1 MMRIRFSCMAVAVAV
16 LMTSAAGA
24 QTKPAPPK
32 PEQTKPA
39 PAKPEQ
45 TKPAPAKPAPAQTGG
60 TPDRVPKPQPATGAA
75 QAPAAQ
81 KGPVT
86 LGSANIPKAVMANGQ
101 PLAAGMYTVRLA
113 AEGADKPA
121 VGQTPDLSRWCEF
134 VQGGQVKGKEL
145 CTVLSSSE
153 VGAVVKDTPPASG
166 SVKVQM
172 LKGND
177 YLRVWA
183 NKGGT
188 HYLVHLAVSSGL

>member
-1 MMRIRFSCMAVAVAV
+1 MMRIRFSCLAVAAAV
-16 LMTSAAGA
+16 LMTAAVGA
-24 QTKPAPPK
+24 QTKPAPPPK

-39 PAKPEQ
+39 PAKP
-45 TKPAPAKPAPAQTGG
+45 AAAKPAAAQPAG
-60 TPDRVPKPQPATGAA
+60 DRVPKQQPATGAA
-75 QAPAAQ
+75 QAPAQ

-86 LGSANIPKAVMANGQ
+86 LGTANIPKAVMANGQ
-101 PLAAGMYTVRLA
+101 PLAAGTYTVRLA

-145 CTVLSSSE
+145 CTVLSASE
-153 VGAVVKDTPPASG
+153 VGAVVKDTPPAAG

-183 NKGGT
+183 NRGGT

>member
-1 MMRIRFSCMAVAVAV
+1 MMRIRFSCLAVAAAV
-16 LMTSAAGA
+16 LMTAAVGA

-39 PAKPEQ
+39 PAKP
-45 TKPAPAKPAPAQTGG
+45 APAKPAAAATG
-60 TPDRVPKPQPATGAA
+60 DRVPKQQPATGAA
-75 QAPAAQ
+75 QAPAQ

-86 LGSANIPKAVMANGQ
+86 LGTASIPKAVMANGQ
-101 PLAAGMYTVRLA
+101 PLAAGTYTVRLA

-145 CTVLSSSE
+145 CTVLSASE

-183 NKGGT
+183 NRGGT

>member
-1 MMRIRFSCMAVAVAV
+1 MMRIRFLCVAVAAAV
-16 LMTSAAGA
+16 LMTAAVGA

-39 PAKPEQ
+39 PAKP
-45 TKPAPAKPAPAQTGG
+45 AQTAPS
-60 TPDRVPKPQPATGAA
+60 TDRVPKQQPATGAA
-75 QAPAAQ
+75 QAPAQ

-86 LGSANIPKAVMANGQ
+86 LGTANIPKAVMANGQ
-101 PLAAGMYTVRLA
+101 PLPAGTYTVRLA

-121 VGQTPDLSRWCEF
+121 VGQTADLSRWCEF

-145 CTVLSSSE
+145 CTVLSASE

-183 NKGGT
+183 NRGGT
-188 HYLVHLAVSSGL
+188 HYLVHLAVSSTGQ